1 MDLSNEGSGWAK
13 TNTDLAVLPTNS
25 TGYGTKECW
34 QQRYAQEPDCC
45 FGWFKTYMNL
55 EPLPSKHIATKAAQ
69 ILMLGCGN
77 STLSGDIMPLADGL
91 IDLAID
97 KAILDALMRDEGDLW
112 VPVAGLCENVGR
124 EVNEVEWVLAP
135 GGKLTCISFGQPPLH
150 RRHLECDS
158 WDIEIESL
166 NNSGFD

>member
-77 STLSGDIMPLADGL
+77 STLSGDMYIAGHQNFVNADFSNA
-91 IDLAID
+91 AIER
-97 KAILDALMRDEGDLW
+97 MRD
-112 VPVAGLCENVGR
+112 
-124 EVNEVEWVLAP
+124 
-135 GGKLTCISFGQPPLH
+135 
-150 RRHLECDS
+150 
-158 WDIEIESL
+158 
-166 NNSGFD
+166 